1 MTLWAVVPAAGS
13 GRRMGGDTAKQYL
26 EMAGRTL
33 LEHSVGVLL
42 ECASIA
48 AVCVV
53 LPAAGEERALRL
65 PLLHDIRVRRACGA
79 SERSGSVLAGLIALS
94 TEAEAADWVLVHDA
108 ARPCLR
114 QPELAG
120 LIEAVTAAGVGG
132 LLAEPLVD
140 TVKQS
145 DVTDRVV
152 ATLDRDRLWRAQTP
166 QMFRLGELRAA
177 LEMAIARE
185 QPVTDEAAAME
196 LAGHPVQLV
205 RGPRHNI
212 KITTAADLPLA
223 EFYLREGKEGL

>member
-1 MTLWAVVPAAGS
+1 MSLWAVVPAAGS
-13 GRRMGGDTAKQYL
+13 GRRMGGDTPKQYL
-26 EMAGRTL
+26 EAEGRTL
-33 LEHSVGVLL
+33 LEHSVRVLL
-42 ECASIA
+42 DCTPIR

-53 LPAAGEERALRL
+53 LPTRDERAPRL
-65 PLLHDIRVRRACGA
+65 PLLDDARVRRTHGA
-79 SERSGSVLAGLIALS
+79 DQRSGSVLAGLIALS
-94 TEAEAADWVLVHDA
+94 AEAEAADWVLVHDA

-114 QPELAG
+114 PPELAE

-145 DVTDRVV
+145 DAARRVV

-177 LEMAIARE
+177 LEVAIAGER
-185 QPVTDEAAAME
+185 PVTDEAAAME

-223 EFYLREGKEGL
+223 EFYLRQGRDGL